1 MRFAVELIMLAVLL
15 VCAWSGYK
23 KGLVMGVG
31 TIIAIVISLYMGNLL
46 SETFSPQA
54 APVLKPFISGYMDGT
69 EGVVGDKLDELLG
82 SSGDAKLSVEDV
94 LKNRPEVSFELAKGS
109 YTELGVYERTAEKM
123 AAEAVDYTELTG
135 TSLTASIVDV
145 MCDNLTY
152 YIGFILFFILI
163 LIIITVLGNIF
174 NLSFKIPGQ
183 DKLNDIGGLVC
194 GVVIGIVFC
203 IIIAGVLKFL
213 GILLPEEEM
222 RKTLITGLFLKLD
235 ILSRILAV

>member
-94 LKNRPEVSFELAKGS
+94 LKNKK
-109 YTELGVYERTAEKM
+109 T
-123 AAEAVDYTELTG
+123 
-135 TSLTASIVDV
+135 
-145 MCDNLTY
+145 C
-152 YIGFILFFILI
+152 
-163 LIIITVLGNIF
+163 
-174 NLSFKIPGQ
+174 
-183 DKLNDIGGLVC
+183 
-194 GVVIGIVFC
+194 
-203 IIIAGVLKFL
+203 
-213 GILLPEEEM
+213 PEESIYQLGTMDEHASVEM
-222 RKTLITGLFLKLD
+222 LVTIFDKFKKEFDEL
-235 ILSRILAV
+235 